1 VFPKNFEKRFEKKF
15 GNTSWKKVFQRLQFL
30 FSGDQIFLKKKFLET
45 VPGKKFFRGSKIPP
59 SHDIFLDGFK

>member
-15 GNTSWKKVFQRLQFL
+15 GNTSRKKVF
-30 FSGDQIFLKKKFLET
+30 SEAPIFIFRRPNFFEKNFLET
-45 VPGKKFFRGSKIPP
+45 VPGKTFFPSSKIPP